1 MSDAQRMEYDLTHM
15 TPIKYSLD
23 PSEHPETKDSIEW
36 AEGLTG
42 HTMATP
48 PREHDAEDKSARYD
62 LHPDEDDDVSDT
74 LKSTHQAEI
83 ELGYHHLHQNNTISE
98 YNGDSSFHNSKTY
111 FENGFQKSSRFRQK
125 DDLGGEY
132 DGAGYGEDHHNGA
145 NKEWWKHLEKD
156 RYDGMRYVDQKKSQ
170 NLDEVEYKG
179 KPLEFEI
186 EGLNMESP
194 SKKETTEDEDTDK
207 KKKKKVAKNE
217 DDEEKPKKEKDE
229 EEEPKK
235 EKK

>member
-1 MSDAQRMEYDLTHM
+1 M

-186 EGLNMESP
+186 EGLDMESP
-194 SKKETTEDEDTDK
+194 SKKQTTEDEDTDK
-207 KKKKKVAKNE
+207 KKKKKVAKDE